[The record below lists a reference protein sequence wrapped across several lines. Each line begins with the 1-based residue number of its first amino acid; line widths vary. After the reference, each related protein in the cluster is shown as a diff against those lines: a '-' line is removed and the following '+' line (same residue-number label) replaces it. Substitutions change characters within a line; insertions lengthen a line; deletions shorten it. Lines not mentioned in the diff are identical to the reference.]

1 MFERR
6 IRLVSDSGSTA
17 APRLE
22 RRLATEADV
31 AFLVELRRQTMTVHQ
46 IASGVTPSEEERRR
60 RVLFR
65 YECAEIL
72 LQGTRPVGL
81 LKVARDGSDWEL
93 IQIQLIPE
101 LQGKGIGSEL
111 IRNLALEAQQA
122 GAALRL
128 SVLKGNPARRL
139 YSRLGFSVVRENHH
153 AMDMTLTMSTIEARG
168 VE

>member
-1 MFERR
+1 
-6 IRLVSDSGSTA
+6 
-17 APRLE
+17 
-22 RRLATEADV
+22 
-31 AFLVELRRQTMTVHQ
+31 MTVHQ

-60 RVLFR
+60 RVSFR

-72 LQGTRPVGL
+72 QQGTRPVGL
-81 LKVARDGSDWEL
+81 LKVARDGLDWEL

-101 LQGKGIGSEL
+101 LQGKGVGSEL

-128 SVLKGNPARRL
+128 SVLKGSPARRL
-139 YSRLGFSVVRENHH
+139 YSRLGFSVVREKYH
-153 AMDMTLTMSTIEARG
+153 AMDMTLTTSTIEAPG